1 MDFFNLTNNQKA
13 LFKNKIKYFISQ
25 QISRHVDYFIS
36 VIINEQK
43 AQNKEIVV
51 NEEYIKNL
59 TTALH
64 DEFHDIMLKAV
75 KEMKFDSK
83 QILEVTYKTIVTK
96 NDDTQLMR
104 KIRTLLKQ

>member
-1 MDFFNLTNNQKA
+1 
-13 LFKNKIKYFISQ
+13 
-25 QISRHVDYFIS
+25 
-36 VIINEQK
+36 
-43 AQNKEIVV
+43 
-51 NEEYIKNL
+51 
-59 TTALH
+59 
-64 DEFHDIMLKAV
+64 MLKAV